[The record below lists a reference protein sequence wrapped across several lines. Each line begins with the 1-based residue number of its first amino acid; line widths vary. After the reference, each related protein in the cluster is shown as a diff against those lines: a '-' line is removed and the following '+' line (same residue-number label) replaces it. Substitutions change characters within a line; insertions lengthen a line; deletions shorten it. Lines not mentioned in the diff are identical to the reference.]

1 MDWLILSLLGL
12 LDFTLL
18 TVKASDPRY
27 SCYAIPVPFVRYNP
41 ETETCFVPSV
51 EDNEV
56 TEAKMLNYPD
66 AEKFCEDLG
75 MGIASFEFEHLMV
88 GPKGFGNLVRRMWRG
103 EKIPLFTLAGSGLSL
118 WFLYVTLGNST
129 KVE

>member
-1 MDWLILSLLGL
+1 
-12 LDFTLL
+12 
-18 TVKASDPRY
+18 
-27 SCYAIPVPFVRYNP
+27 
-41 ETETCFVPSV
+41 
-51 EDNEV
+51 
-56 TEAKMLNYPD
+56 MLNYPD